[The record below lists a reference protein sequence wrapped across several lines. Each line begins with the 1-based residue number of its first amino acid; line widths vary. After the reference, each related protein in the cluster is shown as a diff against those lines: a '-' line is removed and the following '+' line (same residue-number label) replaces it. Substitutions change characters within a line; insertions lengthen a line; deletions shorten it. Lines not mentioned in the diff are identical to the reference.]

1 MYANIDTIF
10 YRFYIVIYAGKCI
23 FDVLWI
29 LSKNKRRQYLTKFF
43 LQKRYLRI
51 LPFFAFLCLLDF
63 LIEPSVETFYQVY
76 ANLTL
81 CFGLLPA
88 HNITVIGVGWFLG
101 IVFLFYLL
109 FPFFVFMLDTKK
121 RAWGSFLVS
130 LLFVIIAMNA
140 EFVSGGVTRGNFIF
154 CAPYFLAGGL
164 IYLYRHGIVEFAKR
178 YNILCAIVT
187 ILLTICY
194 FAFKHLFS
202 ANLGYIAEL
211 CLFALWILFAIGT
224 NTKLLSNRVLKY
236 LSNISMEIYLSH
248 MIIYRV
254 IEKAHLENYIMRR
267 YLFCSHNEV
276 LCDE

>member
-1 MYANIDTIF
+1 
-10 YRFYIVIYAGKCI
+10 
-23 FDVLWI
+23 
-29 LSKNKRRQYLTKFF
+29 
-43 LQKRYLRI
+43 

-164 IYLYRHGIVEFAKR
+164 IYLYRHGIFEFAKR

-248 MIIYRV
+248 MLIYRV
-254 IEKAHLENYIMRR
+254 IEKVHLEKYISQNDILYIVTSILTICGVICFAHIMK
-267 YLFCSHNEV
+267 YYVMNKVEAKFIKSK
-276 LCDE
+276 